1 MILSWYLITF
11 YFIINW
17 FGTFIATKGQIIFV
31 HNLGRFLMHV
41 NTKTIFNMTL
51 PLGLFL
57 APTTLFTA
65 PNVVIHKKYIY

>member
-31 HNLGRFLMHV
+31 CNLG
-41 NTKTIFNMTL
+41 KKIFY
-51 PLGLFL
+51 
-57 APTTLFTA
+57 ACE
-65 PNVVIHKKYIY
+65 H